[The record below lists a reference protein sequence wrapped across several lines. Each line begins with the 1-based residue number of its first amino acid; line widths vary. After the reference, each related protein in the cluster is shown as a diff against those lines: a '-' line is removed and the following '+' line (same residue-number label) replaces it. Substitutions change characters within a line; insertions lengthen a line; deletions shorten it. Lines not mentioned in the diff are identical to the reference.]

1 MNLHSELDNDVVKA
15 LVESSMGYAELRV
28 AVSRRATAGMDDTVT
43 DCFNNILDWI
53 PSINDAGVANIRKE
67 VVNAVS
73 KTANLML
80 DQIDLLQN
88 GVFSWGNDSPVGI
101 IRSAVHRHD
110 ANQELILKEY
120 WDRV

>member
-28 AVSRRATAGMDDTVT
+28 AVSRRGTAGMDNTVT
-43 DCFNNILDWI
+43 DCFNEILDWI
-53 PSINDAGVANIRKE
+53 PHINDGGVANIRKA

-73 KTANLML
+73 KTANLVL

-88 GVFSWGNDSPVGI
+88 GVFSGDANTPVGI

-120 WDRV
+120 WDKV